1 MARSGSVKLRQGS
14 VRAPSS
20 KGRGSDSAIEHYKIV
35 SDQDAVLP
43 LARVKGYVW
52 HWYNAIFKTI
62 AGAAILRLLNL
73 SL

>member
-1 MARSGSVKLRQGS
+1 MGRVAR
-14 VRAPSS
+14 
-20 KGRGSDSAIEHYKIV
+20 GRGSDSAPEQYKII

-52 HWYNAIFKTI
+52 HWYNTIFNII
-62 AGAAILRLLNL
+62 AGAAVLKFLNL